1 MKRCEQIFMK
11 AYYSTENFD
20 YTRVDGRNIALKNI
34 QSDLVSVWDK
44 DTEELLMYVKFRT
57 EKRHE
62 IVIIN
67 KWASEPVQDVIF
79 QTIGG

>member
-20 YTRVDGRNIALKNI
+20 YTRVDDRNISLKNI

-44 DTEELLMYVKFRT
+44 DTEELLMYIKFRT

-67 KWASEPVQDVIF
+67 KWASEPVQDVIY
-79 QTIGG
+79 QIIGG